1 MFKKILIANRGE
13 IAVRIIR
20 ACRELGIQT
29 VAVYSMPDKDS
40 LHVEL
45 ADEAI
50 CIGPANPKES
60 YLNMQNLI
68 TAAKAT
74 MADGIHPGYGF
85 LAENPTFA
93 ELCDQCNIEFIGPK
107 AFAIEQMGQK
117 AVAREKMIEA
127 GVPVVPGS
135 EGLVQD
141 VEEGARLAE
150 EIGYPVLIKA
160 TAGGGGKGMRLA
172 KTAHEF
178 KKSMEMAQQ
187 EALNAFGN
195 GGVYIERFIERPR
208 HIEVQILADKYGN
221 VVHLGEREC
230 SIQRRHQKLIEEAP
244 SSVITEELRNKMG
257 ETAVKAA
264 KAVDYSSVGT
274 IEFLLDSN
282 NNFYFM
288 EMNTRIQ
295 VEHPVTEMITGVDLI
310 AEQIKVAA
318 GLPLEFKQEDIQ
330 FNGWSIECRVNAE
343 DVNKNFMP
351 TPGKVSRWVTPGGNG
366 VRIDSSVYQGY
377 TILPFYDSMV
387 GKLIVWAPSRI
398 LAIKK
403 MERALKEFTVEGIST
418 TIPLALKILNH
429 PKFIEGDYSTKFL
442 EEELL

>member
-20 ACRELGIQT
+20 ACKELGIQT
-29 VAVYSMPDKDS
+29 VAVYSVPDKDS

-50 CIGPANPKES
+50 CIGPANPRES

-74 MADGIHPGYGF
+74 LSEAIHPGYGF
-85 LAENPTFA
+85 LAENPSFA
-93 ELCDQCNIEFIGPK
+93 ELCSQCNITFIGPK
-107 AFAIEQMGQK
+107 SSAIEQMGQK
-117 AVAREKMIEA
+117 AVAREKMIA
-127 GVPVVPGS
+127 ANVLVVPGS
-135 EGLVQD
+135 EGLVQS

-150 EIGYPVLIKA
+150 GIGYPVLIKA

-172 KTAHEF
+172 QNAQEF
-178 KKSMEMAQQ
+178 KKSMELAQQ

-195 GGVYIERFIERPR
+195 DGVYIERFIDKPR
-208 HIEVQILADKYGN
+208 HIEVQILADKHGN
-221 VVHLGEREC
+221 VIHLGEREC

-244 SSVITEELRNKMG
+244 SAVITEALRKKMG

-264 KAVDYSSVGT
+264 QAVDYDSVGT
-274 IEFLLDSN
+274 VEFLLDSN

-318 GLPLEFKQEDIQ
+318 GLPLEYNQQDIKI
-330 FNGWSIECRVNAE
+330 NGWSFECRINAE
-343 DVNKNFMP
+343 DVEKNFMP
-351 TPGKVSRWVTPGGNG
+351 TPGKITKWIVPGGNG
-366 VRIDSSVYQGY
+366 VRVDSAVYQGY

-387 GKLIVWAPSRI
+387 GKLIVWAPNRN

-403 MERALKEFTVEGIST
+403 MERALGEFTVEGIST

-429 PKFIEGDYSTKFL
+429 PKFVEGNYSTKFL
-442 EEELL
+442 EEEVL

>member
-20 ACRELGIQT
+20 ACKELGIQT
-29 VAVYSMPDKDS
+29 VAVYSVPDKDS

-74 MADGIHPGYGF
+74 LSDAIHPGYGF

-93 ELCDQCNIEFIGPK
+93 ELCAQCNITFIGPK
-107 AFAIEQMGQK
+107 AYAIEQMGQK
-117 AVAREKMIEA
+117 AVAREKMIA
-127 GVPVVPGS
+127 ANVPVVPGS
-135 EGLVQD
+135 DGI
-141 VEEGARLAE
+141 VENIDEGAVVAE
-150 EIGYPVLIKA
+150 QIGFPVLIKA

-172 KTAHEF
+172 KTAQEF
-178 KKSMEMAQQ
+178 KKAMELAQQ

-195 GGVYIERFIERPR
+195 SGVYIERFIDKPR
-208 HIEVQILADKYGN
+208 HIEIQILADKHGN

-244 SSVITEELRNKMG
+244 SSVITPELRKQMG
-257 ETAVKAA
+257 ETAVRAA
-264 KAVDYSSVGT
+264 QAVNYDSVGT

-310 AEQIKVAA
+310 KEQIKVAA
-318 GLPLEFKQEDIQ
+318 GHALEFDQDDIK

-343 DVNKNFMP
+343 DVNNNFMP
-351 TPGKVSRWVTPGGNG
+351 TPGKVGRWIVPGGYG
-366 VRIDSSVYQGY
+366 VRIDSFVYQGY
-377 TILPFYDSMV
+377 SILPFYDSMV
-387 GKLIVWAPSRI
+387 AKVIVWAPDRNE
-398 LAIKK
+398 AISK
-403 MERALKEFTVEGIST
+403 MDRALNEFVVEGIST
-418 TIPLALKILNH
+418 TIPLALEILNH
-429 PKFIEGDYSTKFL
+429 PKFIQGDYSTKFL

>member
-20 ACRELGIQT
+20 ACKELGIQT
-29 VAVYSMPDKDS
+29 VAVYSVPDKDS

-50 CIGPANPKES
+50 CIGPANPRES

-74 MADGIHPGYGF
+74 LSEAIHPGYGF
-85 LAENPTFA
+85 LAENPSFA
-93 ELCDQCNIEFIGPK
+93 ELCSQCNITFIGPRSS
-107 AFAIEQMGQK
+107 AIEQMGQK
-117 AVAREKMIEA
+117 AVAREKMIA
-127 GVPVVPGS
+127 ANVPVVPGS
-135 EGLVQD
+135 EGLVQS

-150 EIGYPVLIKA
+150 GIGYPVLIKA

-172 KTAHEF
+172 QNAQEF
-178 KKSMEMAQQ
+178 KKSMELAQQ

-195 GGVYIERFIERPR
+195 DGVYIERFIDKPR
-208 HIEVQILADKYGN
+208 HIEVQILADKHGN
-221 VVHLGEREC
+221 VIHLGEREC

-244 SSVITEELRNKMG
+244 SAVITEALRKKMG

-264 KAVDYSSVGT
+264 QAVDYDSVGT
-274 IEFLLDSN
+274 VEFLLDSN

-318 GLPLEFKQEDIQ
+318 GLPLEYNQQDIKI
-330 FNGWSIECRVNAE
+330 NGWSFECRINAE
-343 DVNKNFMP
+343 DVEKNFMP
-351 TPGKVSRWVTPGGNG
+351 TPGKITKWIVPGGNG
-366 VRIDSSVYQGY
+366 VRVDSAVYQGY

-387 GKLIVWAPSRI
+387 GKLIVWAPNRN

-403 MERALKEFTVEGIST
+403 MERALGEFTVEGIST

-429 PKFIEGDYSTKFL
+429 PKFVEGNYSTKFL
-442 EEELL
+442 EEEVL